1 MGPFNIASFEI
12 SFSDCEWMRDDMGDL
27 GKPIIVLDIN
37 TGSVV
42 SKIAQEEFQP
52 GSIFLLK
59 ENVKTEKTNKW
70 ANS

>member
-1 MGPFNIASFEI
+1 
-12 SFSDCEWMRDDMGDL
+12 MRDDMGDL